1 MGVDRGKFKIYKIR
15 NRLVQINY
23 MKLFSFF
30 IIFLIFFSSG
40 NTKEFQ
46 IDLSDEGMKLLK
58 KRGFGKKTIY
68 TNSKDEKGWYLKAEA
83 KDSATGLGM
92 EIDKELLKEMP
103 FLNITF
109 KIEKDF
115 TNIDQKTKDGHDWTA
130 RVMVG
135 HGKKIGAKLVSLA
148 HSSFLE
154 EGYLQQSPWTKGSR
168 DYVISNDKSGEWHT
182 RKINVKKL
190 LEKTHGISF
199 TNFIAIFSD
208 SNNSKQKIIAYYR
221 DIYFSSE

>member
-1 MGVDRGKFKIYKIR
+1 MYFMR
-15 NRLVQINY
+15 
-23 MKLFSFF
+23 FF
-30 IIFLIFFSSG
+30 VYFLSALLIFTAVNS
-40 NTKEFQ
+40 KEFR
-46 IDLSDEGMKLLK
+46 IDFSNDGMKLLK
-58 KRGFGKKTIY
+58 KRGFGKKTLY
-68 TNSKDEKGWYLKAEA
+68 TNGKDEKGWYLKAEA
-83 KDSATGLGM
+83 DGTATGLGM

-115 TNIDQKTKDGHDWTA
+115 DSIDQKTKDGHDWAA

-154 EGYLQQSPWTKGSR
+154 EGFLQQSPWTKGSR
-168 DYVISNDKSGEWHT
+168 DYVVSNDKSGDWHT
-182 RKINVKKL
+182 RKINVKEL

>member
-1 MGVDRGKFKIYKIR
+1 MLMRIFTYF
-15 NRLVQINY
+15 L
-23 MKLFSFF
+23 S
-30 IIFLIFFSSG
+30 IFLICIPVSA
-40 NTKEFQ
+40 KEFR
-46 IDLSDEGMKLLK
+46 IDFSDEGMKLFK

-68 TNSKDEKGWYLKAEA
+68 TNGKDDKGWFLKAEA
-83 KDSATGLGM
+83 DSGATGLGM
-92 EIDKELLKEMP
+92 KIDKELLEEMP

-115 TNIDQKTKDGHDWTA
+115 DSIDQKTKDGHDWAA

-135 HGKKIGAKLVSLA
+135 FGKKIGSKLVSLS

-154 EGYLQQSPWTKGSR
+154 EGFTQKSPWNPKKSV

-182 RKINVKKL
+182 RKINVREL
-190 LEKTHGISF
+190 LEKTHNISF
-199 TNFIAIFSD
+199 TNFIALFSD

>member
-1 MGVDRGKFKIYKIR
+1 MRFFAYF
-15 NRLVQINY
+15 
-23 MKLFSFF
+23 LFML
-30 IIFLIFFSSG
+30 LIFTPVNS
-40 NTKEFQ
+40 KEFR
-46 IDLSDEGMKLLK
+46 IDFSNEGMKLLK
-58 KRGFGKKTIY
+58 KRGFGKKTEYQNI
-68 TNSKDEKGWYLKAEA
+68 KDEKGWYLKAVAE
-83 KDSATGLGM
+83 DSATGLGM
-92 EIDKELLKEMP
+92 EIDKDLLREMP

-115 TNIDQKTKDGHDWTA
+115 DSIDQKTKDGHDWAA
-130 RVMVG
+130 RIIVG
-135 HGKKIGAKLVSLA
+135 HGKRIGSKLVSLA

-154 EGYLQQSPWTKGSR
+154 EGFIQTSPWTKGSR
-168 DYVISNDKSGEWHT
+168 DYVVSNDKSGEWHT
-182 RKINVKKL
+182 RKVNIKEL

>member
-1 MGVDRGKFKIYKIR
+1 
-15 NRLVQINY
+15 
-23 MKLFSFF
+23 
-30 IIFLIFFSSG
+30 
-40 NTKEFQ
+40 
-46 IDLSDEGMKLLK
+46 
-58 KRGFGKKTIY
+58 
-68 TNSKDEKGWYLKAEA
+68 
-83 KDSATGLGM
+83 M
-92 EIDKELLKEMP
+92 EIDKELLNEMP

-154 EGYLQQSPWTKGSR
+154 EGYIQQSPWTKGSR
-168 DYVISNDKSGEWHT
+168 DYVISNDKSGQWHT
-182 RKINVKKL
+182 RKVNVKEL

>member
-1 MGVDRGKFKIYKIR
+1 MLMRILAYF
-15 NRLVQINY
+15 LT
-23 MKLFSFF
+23 
-30 IIFLIFFSSG
+30 IFLICLTA
-40 NTKEFQ
+40 NAKEFR
-46 IDLSDEGMKLLK
+46 IDFSDEGMKLFK
-58 KRGFGKKTIY
+58 KRGFGKKTVY
-68 TNSKDEKGWYLKAEA
+68 TNGKDDKGWFLKAEA
-83 KDSATGLGM
+83 DSGATGLGM

-115 TNIDQKTKDGHDWTA
+115 DSIDQKTKDGHDWAA

-135 HGKKIGAKLVSLA
+135 HGKKIGSKLVSLA

-154 EGYLQQSPWTKGSR
+154 EGFLQTSPWTKGSR

-182 RKINVKKL
+182 RKINVKEL

-199 TNFIAIFSD
+199 TNFIAVFSD

>member
-1 MGVDRGKFKIYKIR
+1 MR
-15 NRLVQINY
+15 
-23 MKLFSFF
+23 FF
-30 IIFLIFFSSG
+30 TYFVIILIFSVHA
-40 NTKEFQ
+40 NAKEFR

-68 TNSKDEKGWYLKAEA
+68 TNGKDDKGWYLKAEA
-83 KDSATGLGM
+83 EDSATGLGM
-92 EIDKELLKEMP
+92 EVDKELLNEMP
-103 FLNITF
+103 FLNISF

-115 TNIDQKTKDGHDWTA
+115 EIIDQKTKDGHDWTA

-154 EGYLQQSPWTKGSR
+154 EGFLQQSPWTKGSR

-182 RKINVKKL
+182 RKINVKEL

-199 TNFIAIFSD
+199 TNFVAIFSD

>member
-1 MGVDRGKFKIYKIR
+1 MLMRIFTYF
-15 NRLVQINY
+15 L
-23 MKLFSFF
+23 S
-30 IIFLIFFSSG
+30 IFLICIPVSA
-40 NTKEFQ
+40 KEFR
-46 IDLSDEGMKLLK
+46 IDFSDEGMKLFK

-68 TNSKDEKGWYLKAEA
+68 TNGKDDKGWFLKAEA
-83 KDSATGLGM
+83 DSGATGLGM

-115 TNIDQKTKDGHDWTA
+115 DNIDQKTKDGHDWTA
-130 RVMVG
+130 RIMLG
-135 HGKKIGAKLVSLA
+135 YGKKIGSKLVSLA

-154 EGYLQQSPWTKGSR
+154 EGFLQTSPWTKGSR

-182 RKINVKKL
+182 RKINVREL
-190 LEKTHGISF
+190 LEKTHNISF
-199 TNFIAIFSD
+199 TNFIAVFSD

>member
-1 MGVDRGKFKIYKIR
+1 MLMRIFTYF
-15 NRLVQINY
+15 L
-23 MKLFSFF
+23 S
-30 IIFLIFFSSG
+30 IFLICIPVSA
-40 NTKEFQ
+40 KEFR
-46 IDLSDEGMKLLK
+46 IDFSDEGMKLFK

-68 TNSKDEKGWYLKAEA
+68 TNGKDDKGWFLKAEA
-83 KDSATGLGM
+83 DSGATGLGM

-115 TNIDQKTKDGHDWTA
+115 DSIDQKTKDGHDWTA

-135 HGKKIGAKLVSLA
+135 FGKKIGSKLVSLS

-154 EGYLQQSPWTKGSR
+154 EGFTQKSPWNPKKSV

-182 RKINVKKL
+182 RKINVREL
-190 LEKTHGISF
+190 LEKTHNISF
-199 TNFIAIFSD
+199 TNFIALFSD

-221 DIYFSSE
+221 DIYFSSK

>member
-1 MGVDRGKFKIYKIR
+1 MRI
-15 NRLVQINY
+15 
-23 MKLFSFF
+23 
-30 IIFLIFFSSG
+30 LIFFFISLLLFNNLSA
-40 NTKEFQ
+40 KEFR
-46 IDLSDEGMKLLK
+46 IDFSDKGMKLLK

-68 TNSKDEKGWYLKAEA
+68 TNNQDDKGWYLKAEA
-83 KDSATGLGM
+83 DGTATGLGM
-92 EIDKELLKEMP
+92 EIDKELLSEMP

-115 TNIDQKTKDGHDWTA
+115 DIIDQKTKDGHDWTA

-135 HGKKIGAKLVSLA
+135 YGKKIGAKLVSLA

-154 EGYLQQSPWTKGSR
+154 EGYLQQSPCTKGSR
-168 DYVISNDKSGEWHT
+168 DYVISNDKSGKWHT
-182 RKINVKKL
+182 RKINVKEL

-199 TNFIAIFSD
+199 TNFVAIFSD
-208 SNNSKQKIIAYYR
+208 SNNTKQKIIAYYR

>member
-1 MGVDRGKFKIYKIR
+1 MRFFAYFLLAF
-15 NRLVQINY
+15 LVFTTTN
-23 MKLFSFF
+23 S
-30 IIFLIFFSSG
+30 
-40 NTKEFQ
+40 KEFR
-46 IDLSDEGMKLLK
+46 IDFSDEGMKLLK

-68 TNSKDEKGWYLKAEA
+68 TNGKDDKGWYLKAEA
-83 KDSATGLGM
+83 NDTATGLGM
-92 EIDKELLKEMP
+92 EIDKNLLEEMP

-154 EGYLQQSPWTKGSR
+154 EGFLQQSPWTKGSR
-168 DYVISNDKSGEWHT
+168 DYVVSNDKSGEWHT
-182 RKINVKKL
+182 RKVNIKEL

>member
-1 MGVDRGKFKIYKIR
+1 MLMRIFAYFLTI
-15 NRLVQINY
+15 L
-23 MKLFSFF
+23 
-30 IIFLIFFSSG
+30 IICMPVSA
-40 NTKEFQ
+40 KEFR
-46 IDLSDEGMKLLK
+46 IDFSDEGMKLFK
-58 KRGFGKKTIY
+58 KRGFGKKTTY
-68 TNSKDEKGWYLKAEA
+68 TNGKDDKGWFLKAEA
-83 KDSATGLGM
+83 ASSATGLGM

-103 FLNITF
+103 FINITF

-115 TNIDQKTKDGHDWTA
+115 DSIDQKTKDGHDWAA

-135 HGKKIGAKLVSLA
+135 HGKKIGSKLVSLA

-182 RKINVKKL
+182 RKINVKEL

-199 TNFIAIFSD
+199 TNFVAIFSD

>member
-1 MGVDRGKFKIYKIR
+1 MR
-15 NRLVQINY
+15 
-23 MKLFSFF
+23 FS
-30 IIFLIFFSSG
+30 IFLLIFTLICGFS
-40 NTKEFQ
+40 NAKEFR
-46 IDLSDEGMKLLK
+46 IDFSDEGMKLFK
-58 KRGFGKKTIY
+58 KKGLGKKTIY
-68 TNSKDEKGWYLKAEA
+68 TNGKDDKGWFLKAEA
-83 KDSATGLGM
+83 DSGATGLGI
-92 EIDKELLKEMP
+92 EIDNKDLLKEMP

-115 TNIDQKTKDGHDWTA
+115 DSIDQKTKDGHDWAA

-135 HGKKIGAKLVSLA
+135 HGKKIGSKLVSLA

-182 RKINVKKL
+182 RKINIKEL
-190 LEKTHGISF
+190 LEKTHDISF
-199 TNFIAIFSD
+199 TNFIAVFSD

>member
-1 MGVDRGKFKIYKIR
+1 MRFFAYFLCTL
-15 NRLVQINY
+15 LVFATAN
-23 MKLFSFF
+23 S
-30 IIFLIFFSSG
+30 
-40 NTKEFQ
+40 KEFR
-46 IDLSDEGMKLLK
+46 IDFSDEGMKMLK

-68 TNSKDEKGWYLKAEA
+68 TNEKDENGWFLKAEA
-83 KDSATGLGM
+83 DGTATGLGI
-92 EIDKELLKEMP
+92 EIDKELLSEMP

-115 TNIDQKTKDGHDWTA
+115 TNIDQKTKNGHDWTA
-130 RVMVG
+130 RVMLG
-135 HGKKIGAKLVSLA
+135 YGKKIGAKLVSLA

-182 RKINVKKL
+182 RKINIKEL

>member
-1 MGVDRGKFKIYKIR
+1 MKFFR
-15 NRLVQINY
+15 VLVLILLTN
-23 MKLFSFF
+23 LFFNLSY
-30 IIFLIFFSSG
+30 S
-40 NTKEFQ
+40 KEFR
-46 IDLSDEGMKLLK
+46 IDFSDEGMKLLK
-58 KRGFGKKTIY
+58 KRGFGKKTEY
-68 TNSKDEKGWYLKAEA
+68 TNGKDENGWFIKAVA
-83 KDSATGLGM
+83 DGSATGLGL
-92 EIDKELLKEMP
+92 EIKDKDLLKEMP

-109 KIEKDF
+109 KIERDF
-115 TNIDQKTKDGHDWTA
+115 DNIDQTTKDGHDWAA
-130 RVMVG
+130 RVMLG
-135 HGKKIGAKLVSLA
+135 HGKKIGSKLISLA

-154 EGYLQQSPWTKGSR
+154 EDFLQTSPWTKGSR

-182 RKINVKKL
+182 RKINVKEL

>member
-1 MGVDRGKFKIYKIR
+1 MLMRIFTYF
-15 NRLVQINY
+15 L
-23 MKLFSFF
+23 S
-30 IIFLIFFSSG
+30 IFLICIPVSA
-40 NTKEFQ
+40 KEFR
-46 IDLSDEGMKLLK
+46 IDFSDEGMKLFK

-68 TNSKDEKGWYLKAEA
+68 TNGKDDKGWFLKAEA
-83 KDSATGLGM
+83 DSGATGLGM

-115 TNIDQKTKDGHDWTA
+115 DSIDQKTKDGHDWTA

-135 HGKKIGAKLVSLA
+135 FGKKIGSKLVSLS

-154 EGYLQQSPWTKGSR
+154 EGFTQKSPWNPKRSV

-182 RKINVKKL
+182 RKINVREL
-190 LEKTHGISF
+190 LEKTHNISF
-199 TNFIAIFSD
+199 TNFIAVFSD